1 MGAYTD
7 LKSSHVLSVLSPE
20 APGKHQVLQWLE
32 RILLLHLQRTII
44 DEYYDQFEFY
54 QLMADVSD
62 EQVYG
67 KETSSTM
74 LTPHML
80 LPRMRIGSIQRERE
94 QGLGSMAT
102 VKIYLIF

>member
-1 MGAYTD
+1 
-7 LKSSHVLSVLSPE
+7 
-20 APGKHQVLQWLE
+20 
-32 RILLLHLQRTII
+32 
-44 DEYYDQFEFY
+44 
-54 QLMADVSD
+54 MADVSD

-80 LPRMRIGSIQRERE
+80 LPRVQIGSIQRERE